1 MPAGVVDS
9 PRDEEKWEKAKR
21 LAGKAGHKK
30 DYAYIMGVYK
40 KTKPSHDFKKTAL
53 FKAAEGMAPAPKIA
67 PRPKVK
73 QPQAPQPKLRANEKQ
88 EKTAVILKI
97 AQNGNG
103 GGNGGNGGEES
114 SGGEGSETQTGNG
127 KKVQPRSSQPYPRF
141 YWGKTEGKRR
151 MCGPHERPERDNCR
165 RRKG

>member
-1 MPAGVVDS
+1 MPIGVVDT

-21 LAGKAGHKK
+21 LAGKAGRKE
-30 DYAYIMGVYK
+30 DYAYIMGIYK

-53 FKAAEGMAPAPKIA
+53 FKVAQGMEPAPKFA
-67 PRPKVK
+67 PKPKVK

-88 EKTAVILKI
+88 EKTAVILKV
-97 AQNGNG
+97 AEEGD
-103 GGNGGNGGEES
+103 GGEAQTES
-114 SGGEGSETQTGNG
+114 G
-127 KKVQPRSSQPYPRF
+127 KGPQPRSSQPYPRF

-151 MCGPHERPERDNCR
+151 MCQPSEKPGRDSCR